1 MTWRYFATR
10 LNGDGTEDL
19 IAPELPLSVESFT
32 HTLSGP
38 NAMTASIDFEVA
50 HLKDEE
56 GRPVFHRWETAIYA
70 EKDDVIRW
78 GGILKNIEE
87 DGQRLVLTVEGFFSY
102 AYGQPYDG
110 EETYIQADPLVIA
123 RHIWEHL
130 QAQDGGNI
138 ALVLDETTS
147 PVRVGTETEDVEF
160 ETGEGNQ
167 VSFEA
172 GPYKLAFFQTH
183 DLGGEFDNLAEA
195 TPFDYA
201 EVHEWSGDTIRH
213 RLRLGYPTLGT
224 KREDLRFVVGENVFT
239 DPVVEQDGDLYASHV
254 VVLGS
259 GEGREMVRGTA
270 EVNERDGLRRVKV
283 ITDKSA
289 GSTPRADAIANA
301 ELQARLGVENI
312 SSLTII
318 DHPHAPL
325 GALDVGDEILVQGS
339 GRGWNGSLYL
349 WVRVL
354 EITTSP
360 SAESATLTVTRTER
374 TETNE

>member
-1 MTWRYFATR
+1 MAWRYFATR

-19 IAPELPLSVESFT
+19 IAPELPLTVDSFT
-32 HTLSGP
+32 ETLSGP
-38 NAMTASIDFEVA
+38 NTMSASIDFEVA
-50 HLKDEE
+50 YLKDEE
-56 GRPVFHRWETAIYA
+56 GRPVLRRWQTAIYA

-78 GGILKNIEE
+78 GGILKDIEE
-87 DGQRLVLTVEGFFSY
+87 DGQRLALTVEGFFSY
-102 AYGQPYDG
+102 AYGQPYIG
-110 EETYIQADPLVIA
+110 EKTYIQADPLVIA

-172 GPYKLAFFQTH
+172 GPYRLAFYKTH

-201 EVHEWSGDTIRH
+201 EIHEWQGDIIRH
-213 RLRLGYPTLGT
+213 RLRLGYPKLGS
-224 KREDLRFVVGENVFT
+224 KRSDLRFVVGENVFEE
-239 DPVVEQDGDLYASHV
+239 PVVEQNGDDYATEV
-254 VVLGS
+254 IVLGA
-259 GEGREMVRGTA
+259 GEGREMIRGSA

-289 GSTPRADAIANA
+289 ASKPRANAIAKA
-301 ELQARLGVENI
+301 ELQARVGAEDI
-312 SSLTII
+312 SSLVVV
-318 DHPHAPL
+318 DHPNAPL
-325 GALDVGDEILVQGS
+325 GSFHVGDEILVQGS
-339 GRGWNGSLYL
+339 GLGWGGDLYL
-349 WVRVL
+349 WVRIL
-354 EITTSP
+354 EISTSP
-360 SAESATLTVTRTER
+360 GAESASLTVTRSER
-374 TETNE
+374 TETV